1 MTYTQ
6 EQKRILIS
14 TARSSIQHGL
24 QSGEPEAVNI
34 ENYASEL
41 QAVRA
46 TFVTLKIA
54 QSLRGCIGTTEAKYP
69 LIESV
74 SKYAYAAAFNDPRFN
89 PLSQDEFD
97 RIRLSIS
104 ILTPAESIDFNSESD
119 LINQLVPDIDG
130 LIIQSGHRRATFLPA
145 VWESLPDAESFL
157 SHLKTKARIPSH
169 ESLTEAWR
177 YKAIEIH
184 EDNI

>member
-6 EQKRILIS
+6 EQKQILIS
-14 TARSSIQHGL
+14 IARSSIQHGL
-24 QSGEPEAVNI
+24 QTGKPEIISI
-34 ENYASEL
+34 ENYDPDL
-41 QAVRA
+41 QAIRA

-69 LIESV
+69 LLKSV
-74 SKYAYAAAFNDPRFN
+74 AEYAYAAAFKDPRFK
-89 PLSQDEFD
+89 PLSEDEFEK
-97 RIRLSIS
+97 ITLSIS
-104 ILTPAESIDFNSESD
+104 ILTPAESIDFKSEYD
-119 LINQLVPDIDG
+119 LTNQLNPHVDG

-145 VWESLPDAESFL
+145 VWESLPDAENFL

-169 ESLTEAWR
+169 ESLSEAWR